1 MVVTISIRSSGAAVP
16 TISLDVP
23 RIVIGRSRGSD
34 VRVPDPS
41 VSARH
46 ATIRQRGAEYLLLDE
61 GSTNGTFI
69 DGHRLSPGSPVL
81 LGRTTSVRIG
91 RVWMD
96 ISLEQA
102 APSDHPAKLTRDI
115 ALGLIAG
122 ACEASGNPC
131 APKLVVSSGP
141 AAGTELVLAE
151 LKRVY
156 TIGRGTEAD
165 LDLRDDDVSRRH
177 LEVTRRGADVLV
189 RDAGS
194 KNGGTLDGV
203 ALAPRKPA
211 TLNPRQLLRV
221 GGSELE
227 LVDPLTEILKQ
238 LEEEP
243 DEVMAEEEHQSSK
256 APNPKVDIRAEEAP
270 EEDSEADE
278 IGPGKFNGGI
288 TTPAKNRNAKKV
300 GKTGWTLTDV
310 LVASLSLAVLG
321 ASVAGI
327 AWLFST

>member
-1 MVVTISIRSSGAAVP
+1 MVVTISIRSTAAAVP
-16 TISLDVP
+16 AISLDVP

-81 LGRTTSVRIG
+81 LGRKTSVRIG

-96 ISLEQA
+96 ISLEQT

-131 APKLVVSSGP
+131 APKLVVRSGP
-141 AAGTELVLAE
+141 AAGVEFVLTE

-156 TIGRGTEAD
+156 AVGRGSEAD
-165 LDLRDDDVSRRH
+165 IDLRDDDVSRRH
-177 LEVTRRGADVLV
+177 IEVTRRGADVLV

-194 KNGGTLDGV
+194 KNGGKLDGV
-203 ALAPRKPA
+203 ALAPRKPVA
-211 TLNPRQLLRV
+211 WNPKQLLRV
-221 GGSELE
+221 GCTEIE
-227 LVDPLTEILKQ
+227 LVDPLSEILKQ

-256 APNPKVDIRAEEAP
+256 APEPKVEISPEMAEES
-270 EEDSEADE
+270 SEPDD
-278 IGPGKFNGGI
+278 GLVKFNGGI
-288 TTPAKNRNAKKV
+288 TTPAKNRSQKQSR
-300 GKTGWTLTDV
+300 GGWTLTDM
-310 LVASLSLAVLG
+310 LVAGLSLAVLA
-321 ASVAGI
+321 ASIAGI
-327 AWLFST
+327 AWLFSS

>member
-1 MVVTISIRSSGAAVP
+1 MVVTITIRSSGVVVP
-16 TISLDVP
+16 AISLDVP

-61 GSTNGTFI
+61 GSTNGTFV
-69 DGHRLSPGSPVL
+69 DGRRLSPGSPVL
-81 LGRTTSVRIG
+81 LGRKTTIRVG

-96 ISLEQA
+96 VSLEQT
-102 APSDHPAKLTRDI
+102 APSEQPAKLTRDI

-131 APKLVVSSGP
+131 APKLVVRSGP
-141 AAGTELVLAE
+141 ASGAELPLTE

-156 TIGRGTEAD
+156 AIGRGSDAD

-177 LEVTRRGADVLV
+177 LEVTRRGGDVLI

-203 ALAPRKPA
+203 ALVPRKPVP
-211 TLNPRQLLRV
+211 LSVKQVLRV
-221 GGSELE
+221 GATELE
-227 LVDPLTEILKQ
+227 LIDPLTEILKQ
-238 LEEEP
+238 LEDEP
-243 DEVMAEEEHQSSK
+243 DEVMAEEEHHASRAPDAEPQASQSEPDEP
-256 APNPKVDIRAEEAP
+256 ADAAEPDPPKFD
-270 EEDSEADE
+270 
-278 IGPGKFNGGI
+278 GGA
-288 TTPAKNRNAKKV
+288 TTPAKNRKSKAPNKS
-300 GKTGWTLTDV
+300 GWTLTDV
-310 LVASLSLAVLG
+310 LVASLSLAVLA
-321 ASVAGI
+321 ASVLGI
-327 AWLFST
+327 AWLFTS

>member
-1 MVVTISIRSSGAAVP
+1 MVVTISIRSPGGAVP
-16 TISLDVP
+16 SISLDVP

-81 LGRTTSVRIG
+81 LGRRTSVRIG

-96 ISLEQA
+96 ISLEQTT
-102 APSDHPAKLTRDI
+102 PSDHPAKLTRDI

-131 APKLVVSSGP
+131 APKLVVRSGP
-141 AAGTELVLAE
+141 AAGSELVLAE

-156 TIGRGTEAD
+156 AVGRGSEVD

-177 LEVTRRGADVLV
+177 LEITRRGSDVLV

-194 KNGGTLDGV
+194 KNGGKLDGV
-203 ALAPRKPA
+203 ALAPRKPVA
-211 TLNPRQLLRV
+211 LMPRQLLCI

-238 LEEEP
+238 LEDEP
-243 DEVMAEEEHQSSK
+243 DEVMAEEEHQSSR
-256 APNPKVDIRAEEAP
+256 APEPKVEGAVEPPEEEADAEVEP
-270 EEDSEADE
+270 A
-278 IGPGKFNGGI
+278 KFNGGI
-288 TTPAKNRNAKKV
+288 TTPAKNRSSKKNN
-300 GKTGWTLTDV
+300 KTGWSLTDM
-310 LVASLSLAVLG
+310 LVAGLSLAVLA

-327 AWLFST
+327 AWLFSS